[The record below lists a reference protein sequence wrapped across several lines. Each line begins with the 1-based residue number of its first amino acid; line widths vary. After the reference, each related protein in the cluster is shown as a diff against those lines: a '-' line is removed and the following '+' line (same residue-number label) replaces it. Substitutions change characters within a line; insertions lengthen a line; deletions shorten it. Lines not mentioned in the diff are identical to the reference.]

1 MTSIAKLKST
11 PCIGIME
18 NFEAIL
24 KLMKPLI
31 KSKSQLIYALE
42 DAFLTGPQDK
52 TRATAKSQKH
62 LDSVLKCQCC

>member
-1 MTSIAKLKST
+1 
-11 PCIGIME
+11 ME

-24 KLMKPLI
+24 KLMKPLN